1 VQLQLQECVGLKP
14 NASKKFNIGKKI
26 SNGRKLNLNIS
37 KKLYGSF
44 GIIVLLLILTSII
57 TLISLSKVNSSY
69 EDLFQRQALL
79 LLEMKNIQMQSIQ
92 QNSSMRDYLLVRSEA
107 AKQMTIAANG
117 DVATALKK
125 AITMAKRAEVKKQLE
140 ALVKLNEDY
149 MNKSN
154 EVFKMVSQQDASNM
168 ASADLF
174 PLARVISDIADL
186 LAVEQQQLMDKGAAH
201 NNKLVD
207 QVNLLL
213 LVISIISVVL
223 AAGLGYWM
231 ARHLSK
237 PLIQLM
243 QYSKRI
249 AGGDLRKTSLNI
261 RNRDEIGE
269 LAQSFEGMRTQLHD
283 LIQQVQSSV
292 EQVAASSQQLTAS
305 SEQTSEAANH
315 IAGTIESVS
324 SGAEMQTKSTEE
336 TVISMQEIAVG
347 IQRIAESASN
357 VSEIAGTTLSQVTQ
371 GQGFMEKTIEQMNGI
386 YKTVQVS
393 AEQVD
398 QLGRQAAE
406 IGQIAR
412 LITDISEQTNLLA
425 LNASIE
431 AARAGEHGKGF
442 AVVAGEVKKL
452 ASMTQESAG
461 KVSSL
466 IRQIQSST
474 SEIVQTIRTSLKE
487 VTDGR
492 QLLMQTGET
501 LTFVYGSMQD
511 TSDQI
516 QEVSAASQQVSAGSE
531 EILATIEE
539 IARVAVSNLEK
550 AQQVAAAT
558 EEQLATM
565 EETASSA
572 AALTVLAEELQD
584 RTGKFTVE

>member
-44 GIIVLLLILTSII
+44 GIIVLLLVLTSII
-57 TLISLSKVNSSY
+57 TLISLSKVNQSY
-69 EDLFQRQALL
+69 DDLFQRRTLL
-79 LLEMKNIQMQSIQ
+79 LLEMKSIQMQSIQ

-125 AITMAKRAEVKKQLE
+125 AITMAKRADVKKQLE

-186 LAVEQQQLMDKGAAH
+186 LAVEQQQLMDKGAAD
-201 NNKLVD
+201 NSKLVD

-431 AARAGEHGKGF
+431 AARAGEHGRGF